1 MAVDTTVEV
10 SLPAMGESVT
20 EGTVLGWLKSEG
32 DHVDADDPLVEVSTD
47 KVDAEVPSPA
57 TGTIVKIL
65 AQEGDTVAVGSV
77 LCEISPSTNGS
88 SGSNGSNGSGATATA
103 EPEAAEEEK
112 IIDVAIP
119 AMGESVTE
127 GIILEWLKQPGDPIE
142 RDEGIVEVSTDKVDA
157 ELPAPESGVLVEA
170 LAEVG
175 DTVTVGQVVARMR
188 VGAANQSSAAPA
200 APAPEAA
207 PASDGGAAPAPAAA
221 PADVKASPV
230 ARRVAA
236 AEGVDLGA
244 VSGSGPH
251 GRITKADVL
260 AGPQDGGAAATA
272 PAPAAAAQT
281 TTALRGGAAML
292 ARYMDES
299 RQIPTATSFRTIT
312 VTSLDGR

>member
-20 EGTVLGWLKSEG
+20 EGTVLEWLKSEG

-57 TGTIVKIL
+57 SGTIVKIL
-65 AQEGDTVAVGSV
+65 AHEGDTVAVGAV
-77 LCEISPSTNGS
+77 LCEISAGNGS
-88 SGSNGSNGSGATATA
+88 PNGSNGSGGAGATATA
-103 EPEAAEEEK
+103 EPEAPEEAK
-112 IIDVAIP
+112 VIDVAIP

-127 GIILEWLKQPGDPIE
+127 GIILEWLKQPGDAIE

-157 ELPAPESGVLVEA
+157 ELPAPDSGVLVEA

-188 VGAANQSSAAPA
+188 VGGGNGATGPATAQPHSAPA
-200 APAPEAA
+200 GGNG
-207 PASDGGAAPAPAAA
+207 SGAAPAA

-236 AEGVDLGA
+236 AEGVDLAALTGT
-244 VSGSGPH
+244 GPQ
-251 GRITKADVL
+251 GRITKTDVL
-260 AGPQDGGAAATA
+260 EGRHAARGTPAREPGGDGAAAVA
-272 PAPAAAAQT
+272 PERNAT
-281 TTALRGGAAML
+281 VLRGGAAML

-299 RQIPTATSFRTIT
+299 R
-312 VTSLDGR
+312 

>member
-20 EGTVLGWLKSEG
+20 EGTVLEWLKSEG

-57 TGTIVKIL
+57 SGTIVKIL
-65 AQEGDTVAVGSV
+65 AHEGDTVAVGAV
-77 LCEISPSTNGS
+77 LCEISAGNGS
-88 SGSNGSNGSGATATA
+88 PNGSNGSGGAGATATA
-103 EPEAAEEEK
+103 EPEAPEEAK
-112 IIDVAIP
+112 VIDVAIP

-127 GIILEWLKQPGDPIE
+127 GIILEWLKQPGDAIE

-188 VGAANQSSAAPA
+188 VGAGNGSAAAPA
-200 APAPEAA
+200 ARAPEAI
-207 PASDGGAAPAPAAA
+207 PASTGDGAAAAAPAAV

-236 AEGVDLGA
+236 AEGVD
-244 VSGSGPH
+244 
-251 GRITKADVL
+251 
-260 AGPQDGGAAATA
+260 
-272 PAPAAAAQT
+272 PAA
-281 TTALRGGAAML
+281 
-292 ARYMDES
+292 
-299 RQIPTATSFRTIT
+299 PTRPRPQGPIT
-312 VTSLDGR
+312 